1 MNSHL
6 WLLIPWLVFAVG
18 AGVQFWRVTHA
29 FRKRLNNTAAAT
41 EQFRRSLERTWQ
53 NDQPSAS

>member
-1 MNSHL
+1 M
-6 WLLIPWLVFAVG
+6 LIPWLVFAVG

-29 FRKRLNNTAAAT
+29 FRQRLNNTTAET